1 MWRNRAE
8 PTPRWAVLALGAACV
23 MATGACGSGAPD
35 AEPDTPGPGAASPTQ
50 AVEELVAALQDGD
63 FAAASSLAVPGQAAL
78 ASLAEG
84 ATFGQVADALR
95 SDDAAVAAN
104 FWGGFAQG
112 AGAYLTDSIEIE
124 ETGTVSS
131 EGLEFHVIKVMPPS
145 EADREM
151 LARDSD
157 GYRIDLFA
165 SFAPGLSQ
173 RMVGPVERLLAAQT
187 SDSRL
192 ILTELKE
199 IVPSLL
205 IAAERP
211 DQPPDVVQS
220 VLRLIE
226 LITRVE

>member
-1 MWRNRAE
+1 MSRNRAE
-8 PTPRWAVLALGAACV
+8 STLRGAALVLAAACLV
-23 MATGACGSGAPD
+23 AIGACRSDTSEADP
-35 AEPDTPGPGAASPTQ
+35 ETPGPGAESPTE
-50 AVEELVAALQDGD
+50 AVELLVQALRDGD
-63 FAAASSLAVPGQAAL
+63 FARASSLAVPGHAAL

-84 ATFGQVADALR
+84 ATFGQVAEALR

-124 ETGTVSS
+124 ESGTVTS
-131 EGLEFHVIKVMPPS
+131 EGLEFHVVKVMPPS

-151 LARDSD
+151 LARESD

-187 SDSRL
+187 ADSRL
-192 ILTELKE
+192 VLTELKS

-205 IAAERP
+205 VAAERP
-211 DQPPDVVQS
+211 DQPSDVVQS
-220 VLRLIE
+220 VLRLVE

>member
-8 PTPRWAVLALGAACV
+8 YRWRWAALTLVAACLTL
-23 MATGACGSGAPD
+23 AGACRSGTSEAD
-35 AEPDTPGPGAASPTQ
+35 PDTPGPGAASPIE
-50 AVEELVAALQDGD
+50 AVQELVGALNDGD
-63 FAAASSLAVPGQAAL
+63 FTAASSLAVPGHAAL

-84 ATFGQVADALR
+84 ATFGQVAEALR
-95 SDDAAVAAN
+95 ADDAAVAAN

-112 AGAYLTDSIEIE
+112 AGSYLTDSVEIE
-124 ETGTVSS
+124 ESGTVSS
-131 EGLEFHVIKVMPPS
+131 GGLEFHVITVKPPS

-151 LARDSD
+151 LTRDSD

-173 RMVGPVERLLAAQT
+173 RMVGPVKRLLTAQT
-187 SDSRL
+187 ADSRL
-192 ILTELKE
+192 VLTELKN
-199 IVPSLL
+199 IVPSLM

-226 LITRVE
+226 LITRVG